1 MPTRTILVSGAANG
15 LGAAF
20 VEAYQKEGSTEVIA
34 IDKAEITAHD
44 NVRSFAVDVTD
55 EASIDHLAKE
65 LKGQPIDLVIHSA
78 GIRGLVPHLENE
90 QHGDVNACE
99 TLEAMDFATLLQ
111 AYTINSAGTF
121 LLFRALLPSLQ
132 LASDPKVIVMSSR
145 MGSLANNA
153 PGVRAAGSAYAYRS
167 SKAALNAMVRSF
179 AVDVPEVTWVMCHPG
194 RVETKLVKWKEPD
207 AISADESVEGLL
219 PLIEEW
225 SRDDSGS
232 FYDRFGAT
240 IPW

>member
-20 VEAYQKEGSTEVIA
+20 LEAYQKEGSTEVIA

-55 EASIDHLAKE
+55 EASIDYLAKE

-99 TLEAMDFATLLQ
+99 TLEAMGLR
-111 AYTINSAGTF
+111 N
-121 LLFRALLPSLQ
+121 P
-132 LASDPKVIVMSSR
+132 
-145 MGSLANNA
+145 A
-153 PGVRAAGSAYAYRS
+153 PNLY
-167 SKAALNAMVRSF
+167 
-179 AVDVPEVTWVMCHPG
+179 H
-194 RVETKLVKWKEPD
+194 
-207 AISADESVEGLL
+207 
-219 PLIEEW
+219 
-225 SRDDSGS
+225 
-232 FYDRFGAT
+232 
-240 IPW
+240 